1 MFNAFELLDLPMSF
15 DVNVRDLE
23 ERYEHSQKRIHP
35 DKWSSFSAVIRQ
47 SSQGLA
53 ARLTQAYQT
62 LKDPVRRGEHLLM
75 LKGYWPLPSFPDLME
90 QFLMRQE
97 IVRAQSEKEVA
108 YREKEYIQAS
118 LDLEKAFERDVCEE
132 IQRAYWWL
140 LHISKSCSHRIL

>member
-15 DVNVRDLE
+15 NVNVQGLE
-23 ERYEHSQKRIHP
+23 ENYEHAQKQIHP
-35 DKWSSFSAVIRQ
+35 DKWAAFPVLIRQ

-62 LKDPVRRGEHLLM
+62 LKDPVRRGEHLLI

-90 QFLMRQE
+90 EMLMTQE
-97 IVRAQSEKEVA
+97 RIGSHNQKDKLMVESEYTQA
-108 YREKEYIQAS
+108 YTA
-118 LDLEKAFERDVCEE
+118 LEKAFEKDVCEE

-140 LHISKSCSHRIL
+140 LHISKSHRRGAL